1 MKTLILYH
9 SKTGF
14 TAQYAQWLAQ
24 SLSCAC
30 VPYKSRKAIS
40 LDTFDAIAFG
50 SGLRAGIIP
59 GAKWF
64 FRQAPRLEGK
74 RLALFFIGAMPP
86 DPAGI
91 ERAVQQNVPP
101 EARERV
107 PVFYLWGGLHYE
119 KMGFVDKAMMAAFRK
134 MLSAKKNPTPEDQ
147 EAIRMVASSFSKAER
162 ENLRELEAYLREGK

>member
-1 MKTLILYH
+1 
-9 SKTGF
+9 
-14 TAQYAQWLAQ
+14 
-24 SLSCAC
+24 
-30 VPYKSRKAIS
+30 
-40 LDTFDAIAFG
+40 
-50 SGLRAGIIP
+50 
-59 GAKWF
+59 
-64 FRQAPRLEGK
+64 
-74 RLALFFIGAMPP
+74 MPP

-101 EARERV
+101 EAREQV

-162 ENLRELEAYLREGK
+162 ENLRELEAYLRVGR